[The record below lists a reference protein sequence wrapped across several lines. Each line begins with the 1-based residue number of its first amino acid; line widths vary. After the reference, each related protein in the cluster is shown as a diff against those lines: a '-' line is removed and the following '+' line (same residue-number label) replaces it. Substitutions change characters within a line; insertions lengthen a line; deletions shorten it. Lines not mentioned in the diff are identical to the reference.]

1 MARQT
6 HYGRYVIKAMETRSG
21 WAARA
26 FRHNLAIGTRQLGET
41 EDAAVLAIKAEI
53 DAETRLLRAARGADG
68 VPTTEEFLRAL
79 SVIDASRLQVTML
92 TAHYQAP
99 NSIMTATQISAAAGH
114 EGHSVTNLHY
124 GMLGE
129 KIADEL
135 EWEVPRHNGVKVS
148 TLALATGV
156 GSDGAAIAESVTDLA
171 DWRWKM
177 RAQLV
182 AAMEIWLGKRSKETR
197 G

>member
-1 MARQT
+1 MVKQVD
-6 HYGRYVIKAMETRSG
+6 YGRYVIKAMETRQRWS
-21 WAARA
+21 ARA
-26 FRHNLAIGTRQLGET
+26 FRNGVPVGKQQSGET
-41 EDAAVLAIKAEI
+41 DEAAVLAVKVEI
-53 DAETRLLRAARGADG
+53 DEEKRRRRNARGADG
-68 VPTTEEFLRAL
+68 VPTTEEYLRAL
-79 SVIDASRLQVTML
+79 TVIDASRLQVTML

-99 NSIMTATQISAAAGH
+99 NSTMTATQISAAAGY

-156 GSDGAAIAESVTDLA
+156 DSDGTAIAESATDLA

-177 RAQLV
+177 RAQLA
-182 AAMEIWLGKRSKETR
+182 AAMEIWLGKRSSEIR